1 MKLGMYLNHVPAQY
15 IHIKNQAAVGA
26 CMSQPPHPHE
36 VLFFPIS
43 PTNYCCF
50 FYRQAEDSELLR
62 YDVMDA
68 IGDCCRLMGAA
79 RCLEHY
85 VKSLEKEIDGFIH
98 SEPIIQVS

>member
-1 MKLGMYLNHVPAQY
+1 MYEPASPSTQGL
-15 IHIKNQAAVGA
+15 ILSHFTN
-26 CMSQPPHPHE
+26 E
-36 VLFFPIS
+36 LLF
-43 PTNYCCF
+43 F